1 MILFEM
7 DGWMLFQ
14 LIAYVTNQ
22 TIAVLAVSSVKIDR
36 DYLVSLGLDKIIEIW
51 IICVISFVRSICS
64 MCCFYFIHSIGF
76 VPRPS
81 NFNSI
86 ASIANFN
93 WVGNEYNLIHI
104 GSVIQYCT
112 GKITNNKYQITRPLK
127 IKKMRPTLPQALF

>member
-1 MILFEM
+1 M
-7 DGWMLFQ
+7 
-14 LIAYVTNQ
+14 
-22 TIAVLAVSSVKIDR
+22 SSVKIDR
-36 DYLVSLGLDKIIEIW
+36 DYLVSIGLETIIEIW
-51 IICVISFVRSICS
+51 IICVMSFVLLDVLFLLHFLFI
-64 MCCFYFIHSIGF
+64 IHSIGF

-112 GKITNNKYQITRPLK
+112 GKIKNKRAP
-127 IKKMRPTLPQALF
+127 